1 VLNLDAVFQA
11 FPRLETERFVLRQLH
26 LSDAESLFAILS
38 DEEVTRFYDDEAF
51 TEVGQAREQIEAW
64 ARSFDAKRSV
74 RWGIAQK
81 TDDAVV
87 GTCGY
92 YGFHTW
98 NSRGSIGY
106 ELARAYWRQGIMTEA
121 LAAIV
126 GFGFREIGLNRIQAV
141 VMPGN
146 VGSERLLEKLGFRRE
161 GLLREYENW
170 GNKGYVDVNMFSLL
184 RCEVNHS
191 SMRGILQ

>member
-1 VLNLDAVFQA
+1 
-11 FPRLETERFVLRQLH
+11 
-26 LSDAESLFAILS
+26 
-38 DEEVTRFYDDEAF
+38 
-51 TEVGQAREQIEAW
+51 
-64 ARSFDAKRSV
+64 
-74 RWGIAQK
+74 
-81 TDDAVV
+81 
-87 GTCGY
+87 
-92 YGFHTW
+92 
-98 NSRGSIGY
+98 
-106 ELARAYWRQGIMTEA
+106 MTEA

-126 GFGFREIGLNRIQAV
+126 GFGFREIGLNRIQVV

>member
-1 VLNLDAVFQA
+1 MLDLDAVFQA

-26 LSDAESLFAILS
+26 ASDAEPLFSVFS

-64 ARSFDAKRSV
+64 ARGFDAQRAV
-74 RWGIAQK
+74 RWGIAQR
-81 TDDAVV
+81 TDDTVV

-106 ELARAYWRQGIMTEA
+106 ELARPSWRQGIMTEA
-121 LAAIV
+121 LDAII
-126 GFGFREIGLNRIQAV
+126 GFGFGEIGLNRIQAV

-146 VGSERLLEKLGFRRE
+146 VGSEKLLEKLGFRRE

-170 GNKGYVDVNMFSLL
+170 GGKGYVDVTMFSLL
-184 RCEVNHS
+184 RSE
-191 SMRGILQ
+191 